1 MSEVKTLRL
10 SKVAKDLNVGVSTLV
25 ETLNKH
31 GHAIESNPNS
41 KISEDLYLILCKEH
55 QSDVQAKE
63 KSRQMSGSPAPRETV
78 TIEDVK
84 KTEPQH
90 VYDEPQQEMLI
101 KDISLS
107 APVKA
112 EPEPVKEAPKVE
124 PPASEAPSLPPE
136 VKPQLGGIKVLGKI
150 ELETKRPVKKAEPAK
165 EQPKPEPVKKEEPK
179 VEPAVILEVSTPPVE
194 PQAPVAELPVAEPQ
208 ADVPATPQP
217 DAAPE
222 VYRAAASK
230 LDGPTIVGK
239 IELPATG
246 DRRSD
251 DKTKRKRITKEG
263 IKRPTL
269 QGGQNP
275 GQGQGQPGQ
284 GQANTGQRGPGQFQR
299 GPGQSGQQGQRG
311 PGGGQRGPR
320 KDIRPDIK
328 VELTEEEIQKQI
340 KETLARLSERGKSK
354 SVKMRR
360 QKREG
365 IREKIQN
372 QAEATERESKILK
385 VTEFVS
391 ANELAQMMDISVTEI
406 ISACMSLGLFVSINQ
421 RLDAETIQIIAEEFG
436 HEIKFVSADTEDAE
450 EEEVDSPESLSDRP
464 PIVTV
469 MGHVDHG
476 KTSLL
481 DYIRKANVI
490 AGEAGGITQHIGAY
504 GVTLDSGKQI
514 TFIDT
519 PGHEAFTAMRARGAQ
534 LTDVAIIVIAAD
546 DSVMPQT
553 VEAINHAKAA
563 NVPMVFAINK
573 IDKPGANPEKIR
585 EALANMNLLVEDWG
599 GKYQCQ
605 EISAKQGLNIDALL
619 DKVLLEAEMLEL
631 KSNPDKNAQGVVI
644 EAQLDKGRGYVATLL
659 VQSGSLSMG
668 DAVLAGQYSGRV
680 KAMFNERGTPIKKA
694 GPAMPVRVLGLN
706 GAPQAGDKFK
716 VMDDEREAREIATK
730 RQQLQREQG
739 LRTRKHITLD
749 EIGRRIAIGDFQQ
762 LNIIIKA
769 DTDGSAEALTDSLL
783 KLSTDS
789 IQVNIIHKSVGA
801 ISESDVMLAS
811 ASDAIIVGFQV
822 RPSPAVRRLAEAE
835 EIDIRTYSIIYQ
847 AIDEVKAAMEG
858 MLAPEF
864 EEKVTATV
872 EVRDVF
878 SITKVGT
885 VAGCYVTDGKMARNH
900 KVRIIREGIVMHT
913 GKLSSLKRFKDDVK
927 EVATS
932 YECGL
937 TIDRFNDIQI
947 GDIIEAFEEVEV
959 KRKL

>member
-10 SKVAKDLNVGVSTLV
+10 SKVARDLNVGVATLV

-31 GHAIESNPNS
+31 GHSIESNPNS

-55 QSDVQAKE
+55 QSDVQTKE
-63 KSRQMSGSPAPRETV
+63 KSRQLGGTPSPRESV
-78 TIEDVK
+78 TIDDVK
-84 KTEPQH
+84 KSEPQH
-90 VYDEPQQEMLI
+90 VYDEPQQEVLI

-107 APVKA
+107 APVMPESEPA
-112 EPEPVKEAPKVE
+112 TDTPEPTPDPEPTPAADPEPEQSTE
-124 PPASEAPSLPPE
+124 PATEE
-136 VKPQLGGIKVLGKI
+136 NKPMGGIKVLGKI
-150 ELETKRPVKKAEPAK
+150 DLAPKKPVKKA
-165 EQPKPEPVKKEEPK
+165 QPKPESKTEPEK
-179 VEPAVILEVSTPPVE
+179 APEPIAQPEAIDETPAPTAETTESTPHA
-194 PQAPVAELPVAEPQ
+194 APESN
-208 ADVPATPQP
+208 TPT

-239 IELPATG
+239 VVLPTEG
-246 DRRSD
+246 DRRSA
-251 DKTKRKRITKEG
+251 DKGKRKRITKEG
-263 IKRPTL
+263 IKRPGDL
-269 QGGQNP
+269 PGQAGGQGG
-275 GQGQGQPGQ
+275 
-284 GQANTGQRGPGQFQR
+284 NTGQRGPGSGPGQFQR
-299 GPGQSGQQGQRG
+299 GPGGPGQRG
-311 PGGGQRGPR
+311 PGQRGPR

-372 QAEATERESKILK
+372 EAEASERESKILK

-391 ANELAQMMDISVTEI
+391 ANELSQMMDVSVTEI

-436 HEIKFVSADTEDAE
+436 HEIKFVSADTDDVE
-450 EEEVDSPESLSDRP
+450 EEEVDSPESLHDRP

-481 DYIRKANVI
+481 DYVRKANVI

-504 GVTLDSGKQI
+504 GVTLESGKQI

-573 IDKPGANPEKIR
+573 IDKDGANPEKIR

-605 EISAKQGLNIDALL
+605 EISAKKGLNIDSLL

-631 KSNPDKNAQGVVI
+631 KANPEKNAQGVVI

-668 DAVLAGQYSGRV
+668 DVVLAGQYSGRV

-694 GPAMPVRVLGLN
+694 GPATPVRVLGLN

-872 EVRDVF
+872 EVREVF

-885 VAGCYVTDGKMARNH
+885 VAGCYVTDGKISRNH
-900 KVRIIREGIVMHT
+900 KVRIIRDGIVMHT

-927 EVATS
+927 EVGTS

-937 TIDRFNDIQI
+937 TIDRFNDIQV